1 MSNVFSSFLFNHI
14 FWGEFEMNL
23 EYRQVEEISE
33 DDYKLLLDA
42 DPSKEIVDSYIKRS
56 TVFEVLNLDKL
67 VGIVA
72 MLPTRPETLEIVN
85 IAVAPEQQ
93 NLGIGT
99 MILEKMIASA
109 KSADY
114 NTLEI
119 GTGSNSYQQLHVYQ
133 KVGFRMSWI
142 DKDFFTNNYPRKV
155 VEKYLTFDG
164 FVLRDMV
171 RLTMKL
177 K

>member
-1 MSNVFSSFLFNHI
+1 MDLVFN
-14 FWGEFEMNL
+14 
-23 EYRQVEEISE
+23 QVTEITE

-42 DPSKEIVDSYIKRS
+42 DPYKKIVDSYITRS
-56 TVFEVLNLDKL
+56 TVFEVRNVDKL

-72 MLPTRPETLEIVN
+72 LLPTRPETLEIVN

-99 MILEKMIASA
+99 QILDKMIAAA
-109 KSADY
+109 KTAGYS
-114 NTLEI
+114 TLEI
-119 GTGSNSYQQLHVYQ
+119 GTGSNSYQQLHLYQ

-142 DKDFFTNNYPRKV
+142 DKDFFINNYPKKV
-155 VEKYLTFDG
+155 IEDALTFDG
-164 FVLRDMV
+164 FILRDMV

-177 K
+177 R

>member
-1 MSNVFSSFLFNHI
+1 MDLVFN
-14 FWGEFEMNL
+14 
-23 EYRQVEEISE
+23 QVTEITE

-42 DPSKEIVDSYIKRS
+42 DPYKKIVDSYITRS
-56 TVFEVLNLDKL
+56 TVFEVRNVDKL

-72 MLPTRPETLEIVN
+72 LLPTRPETLEIVN

-99 MILEKMIASA
+99 QILDKMIAAA
-109 KSADY
+109 KTAGYS
-114 NTLEI
+114 TLEI
-119 GTGSNSYQQLHVYQ
+119 GTGSNSYQQLHLYQ

-142 DKDFFTNNYPRKV
+142 DKDFFINNYPKNV
-155 VEKYLTFDG
+155 IEDALTFDG
-164 FVLRDMV
+164 FILRDMV

-177 K
+177 R

>member
-1 MSNVFSSFLFNHI
+1 
-14 FWGEFEMNL
+14 MNL
-23 EYRQVEEISE
+23 EYRQVTEISE

-42 DPSKEIVDSYIKRS
+42 DPYKKIIDSYISRAI
-56 TVFEVLNLDKL
+56 VFEVWNVDKL

-85 IAVAPEQQ
+85 VAVAPEQQ

-99 MILEKMIASA
+99 LILKKMIASA
-109 KSADY
+109 KAADY
-114 NTLEI
+114 ETLEI

-133 KVGFRMSWI
+133 KVGFRMDWI
-142 DKDFFTNNYPRKV
+142 DRDFFVRNYPQKIID
-155 VEKYLTFDG
+155 KYLTFGD
-164 FVLRDMV
+164 FVLKDMV
-171 RLTMKL
+171 RLTMSL

>member
-1 MSNVFSSFLFNHI
+1 
-14 FWGEFEMNL
+14 MNL
-23 EYRQVEEISE
+23 EYRQVTEISE

-42 DPSKEIVDSYIKRS
+42 DPYKEIVDSYISRS
-56 TVFEVLNLDKL
+56 TVFEVSNVDKL

-99 MILEKMIASA
+99 LILQKMITSA
-109 KSADY
+109 KAAGYS
-114 NTLEI
+114 TLEI

-133 KVGFRMSWI
+133 KVGFRMNWI
-142 DKDFFTNNYPRKV
+142 DHDFFVKNYPQKIID
-155 VEKYLTFDG
+155 KYLTFDG

>member
-1 MSNVFSSFLFNHI
+1 MDLVFN
-14 FWGEFEMNL
+14 
-23 EYRQVEEISE
+23 QVTEITE

-42 DPSKEIVDSYIKRS
+42 DPYKKMVDSYITRS
-56 TVFEVLNLDKL
+56 TVFEVRNVDKL

-72 MLPTRPETLEIVN
+72 LLPTRPETLEIVN

-99 MILEKMIASA
+99 QILDKMIAAA
-109 KSADY
+109 KTAGYS
-114 NTLEI
+114 TLEI
-119 GTGSNSYQQLHVYQ
+119 GTGSNSYQQLHLYQ

-142 DKDFFTNNYPRKV
+142 DKDFFINNYPKKV
-155 VEKYLTFDG
+155 IEDALTFDG
-164 FVLRDMV
+164 FILRDMV

-177 K
+177 R

>member
-1 MSNVFSSFLFNHI
+1 MDLVFN
-14 FWGEFEMNL
+14 
-23 EYRQVEEISE
+23 QVTEITE

-42 DPSKEIVDSYIKRS
+42 DPYKKMVDSYITRS
-56 TVFEVLNLDKL
+56 TVFEVRNVDKL

-72 MLPTRPETLEIVN
+72 LLPTRPETLEIVN

-99 MILEKMIASA
+99 QILDKMIAAA
-109 KSADY
+109 KTAGYS
-114 NTLEI
+114 TLEI
-119 GTGSNSYQQLHVYQ
+119 GTGSNSYQQLHLYQ

-142 DKDFFTNNYPRKV
+142 DKDFFINNYPKNV
-155 VEKYLTFDG
+155 IEDALTFDG
-164 FVLRDMV
+164 FILRDMV

-177 K
+177 R